1 MKTDFYHSE
10 ITCRDP
16 HQDLITGCIRGDHRS
31 QLGIY
36 KAYYKP
42 MYNTS
47 LRILKDSGEAELIMQ
62 ESFLFAFENIETFRG
77 TTSFIEW
84 LRSIVVKRSNEALR
98 ENVDENGRG
107 GEWERGRRR

>member
-1 MKTDFYHSE
+1 MKTDLYPSE
-10 ITCRDP
+10 ITFRDP
-16 HQDLITGCIRGDHRS
+16 YQDLIAGCIRGDHRA

-36 KAYYKP
+36 KGYYKP

-77 TTSFIEW
+77 NMSFTEW
-84 LRSIVVKRSNEALR
+84 LRSIVVKRSNDAMR
-98 ENVDENGRG
+98 M
-107 GEWERGRRR
+107 GEGE